1 MEKIAIPERL
11 KAKNVRKNKK
21 DAERIRNKK
30 IDELEDLEKN
40 IKFVARKIRF
50 WEKPNSNK

>member
-11 KAKNVRKNKK
+11 KAKNIRKNKK

-30 IDELEDLEKN
+30 N
-40 IKFVARKIRF
+40 
-50 WEKPNSNK
+50 

>member
-1 MEKIAIPERL
+1 ML
-11 KAKNVRKNKK
+11 K
-21 DAERIRNKK
+21 ELETKK

>member
-11 KAKNVRKNKK
+11 KAKNIRKNKK

-50 WEKPNSNK
+50 CEKPNSNK